1 MEISRVSE
9 VFTEGMAEVEGFQ
22 NMFDS
27 RLKPQLLYQVMA
39 SYFPDEKQPSPDPSQ
54 LSAAVSVIRRHK
66 LLSEAKQTDGWKA
79 AVDAWN
85 ERILSYVSSKMPD
98 KCWAGICMLGV
109 TCQEC
114 NHQRFLESYSTWF
127 QKLLVLLKPPTDS
140 AFLRVAACAS
150 LSDLLTRLGSFPSV
164 KKEGT
169 SLAGKLVQTVLQLLG
184 QDDSEDMSNDAADL
198 FCVILKCFPSSL
210 QQQCDNAESVLVS
223 KILYGKCSIQVCQK
237 FARCLAFL
245 PRARSD
251 GDSWYSMMQKV
262 LLAINEHLNDA
273 FQGFEDVNK
282 ANEAVAPLLPPG
294 KDAPPPLGGEHVAKE
309 AVEKTRNR
317 FFQLLV
323 SRVSSL
329 MHCCC
334 VMLTNPYQTQVT
346 IPLGP
351 LLALISRILN
361 VNGSPYQQPI
371 GIGNQKRTLLC
382 AELPALHSCALDL
395 LAAVVKGV
403 RSQLLPRAANI
414 VRLLTEY
421 FRRCASPALRIK
433 LYSNARTLLI
443 SMGVGMAS
451 YLAPAVIYNAV
462 ADLNGSNCGASL
474 NSTNITG
481 QPKSST
487 TGGGDL
493 VQLSTTRKRK
503 HVSGLS
509 GGYPASSGLERELAA
524 NHAVVSIPVQISAL
538 RALEALLTVG
548 GALRSDR
555 WRAEVDLVL
564 ITVAMNASV
573 NLSTLQFSDEENVS
587 CFEDATSFTTA
598 DFQLAA
604 YKALLASLLSPC
616 CHRPPYLSQGLAL
629 FRRGRQESG
638 TELAEFCAHAL
649 LALEP
654 LIHPRSLPYVGTP
667 SMATTMATGRGIQ
680 GNLASHM
687 QKSNMFFPNSDAGP
701 SAPGS
706 SGGMPFGSSIRTFQ
720 HGLQLGEDDLCQD
733 DEIYLGWL
741 GNGEDSNADQHHL
754 YDNTEMPIDSLVET
768 LTENGGL
775 QCPALDEM
783 TNMASLQS
791 PVNDEMQSI
800 PIVSLNS
807 PFSCSNIGTL
817 PVGPVVPDRTDPT
830 DMCEA
835 QQLRVDGTQDAK
847 VVASVKE
854 NIRSTELLSSLPAST
869 SVENRACNP
878 SAIEMGSNSRETVL
892 AEAATIH
899 REACVTEGVETTVNV
914 QNSKQESA
922 TRLTADDQCSEKLS
936 TLLPSKLLGLPA
948 FCTTESDSDAIPDII
963 DGDPDTE

>member
-1 MEISRVSE
+1 
-9 VFTEGMAEVEGFQ
+9 
-22 NMFDS
+22 
-27 RLKPQLLYQVMA
+27 
-39 SYFPDEKQPSPDPSQ
+39 
-54 LSAAVSVIRRHK
+54 
-66 LLSEAKQTDGWKA
+66 
-79 AVDAWN
+79 
-85 ERILSYVSSKMPD
+85 
-98 KCWAGICMLGV
+98 
-109 TCQEC
+109 
-114 NHQRFLESYSTWF
+114 
-127 QKLLVLLKPPTDS
+127 
-140 AFLRVAACAS
+140 
-150 LSDLLTRLGSFPSV
+150 
-164 KKEGT
+164 
-169 SLAGKLVQTVLQLLG
+169 
-184 QDDSEDMSNDAADL
+184 
-198 FCVILKCFPSSL
+198 
-210 QQQCDNAESVLVS
+210 
-223 KILYGKCSIQVCQK
+223 
-237 FARCLAFL
+237 
-245 PRARSD
+245 
-251 GDSWYSMMQKV
+251 
-262 LLAINEHLNDA
+262 
-273 FQGFEDVNK
+273 
-282 ANEAVAPLLPPG
+282 
-294 KDAPPPLGGEHVAKE
+294 
-309 AVEKTRNR
+309 
-317 FFQLLV
+317 
-323 SRVSSL
+323 
-329 MHCCC
+329 
-334 VMLTNPYQTQVT
+334 
-346 IPLGP
+346 
-351 LLALISRILN
+351 
-361 VNGSPYQQPI
+361 
-371 GIGNQKRTLLC
+371 
-382 AELPALHSCALDL
+382 
-395 LAAVVKGV
+395 
-403 RSQLLPRAANI
+403 
-414 VRLLTEY
+414 
-421 FRRCASPALRIK
+421 
-433 LYSNARTLLI
+433 
-443 SMGVGMAS
+443 MAS

-462 ADLNGSNCGASL
+462 ADLKGSNCGASL

-509 GGYPASSGLERELAA
+509 GSYPASSGLERELAA

-573 NLSTLQFSDEENVS
+573 NLSTLQFSEEENVS

-687 QKSNMFFPNSDAGP
+687 QKSNIFFPNSDGGP

-783 TNMASLQS
+783 TNMASLQC
-791 PVNDEMQSI
+791 PVNDEMRSI
-800 PIVSLNS
+800 PTVSLNS
-807 PFSCSNIGTL
+807 PFSCSNIGSL
-817 PVGPVVPDRTDPT
+817 PVGPVEPDRTDPT
-830 DMCEA
+830 GMCEA

-854 NIRSTELLSSLPAST
+854 NIGSTELLSSLPASA

-878 SAIEMGSNSRETVL
+878 SAIEIGSNSRETVL

-914 QNSKQESA
+914 QSSKQESA
-922 TRLTADDQCSEKLS
+922 TRLTADDQCLEKLS
-936 TLLPSKLLGLPA
+936 ALFPLKPLPVSSTA
-948 FCTTESDSDAIPDII
+948 ESDSDAIPDII

>member
-1 MEISRVSE
+1 MSLHLAIIARVAKDM
-9 VFTEGMAEVEGFQ
+9 VEVEGFH
-22 NMFDS
+22 NMYDS
-27 RLKPQLLYQVMA
+27 RLKLQLLYQVMA
-39 SYFPDEKQPSPDPSQ
+39 SHFPDEKQPSPDPSH
-54 LSAAVSVIRRHK
+54 LSAAVSIIRRHK
-66 LLSEAKQTDGWKA
+66 LLSEAKQTDDLKA

-85 ERILSYVSSKMPD
+85 ERVLSYVSSKMPD

-114 NHQRFLESYSTWF
+114 NRQRFLDSYSTWF
-127 QKLLVLLKPPTDS
+127 QKLLVHLKPPTDS

-150 LSDLLTRLGSFPSV
+150 LSDLLTRLGSFSSV

-169 SLAGKLVQTVLQLLG
+169 SLAGKLVQPVLQLLG
-184 QDDSEDMSNDAADL
+184 QDDSEDVSNDAADI

-210 QQQCDNAESVLVS
+210 QQQYDNAESVLVS

-282 ANEAVAPLLPPG
+282 ASEAVVPLLPPG
-294 KDAPPPLGGEHVAKE
+294 KDPPPPLGGEHVAKE
-309 AVEKTRNR
+309 AVQKTRNR

-323 SRVSSL
+323 PRVSSL

-334 VMLTNPYQTQVT
+334 VMLTNPYPVQVT

-351 LLALISRILN
+351 LLALISRTLN

-371 GIGNQKRTLLC
+371 GFSNQKHTLLC
-382 AELPALHSCALDL
+382 TELPALHSCALDL
-395 LAAVVKGV
+395 LAAVIKGV

-421 FRRCASPALRIK
+421 FRRCVSPALRIK
-433 LYSNARTLLI
+433 LYSSARALLF

-451 YLAPAVIYNAV
+451 YLAPAVIYNAI
-462 ADLNGSNCGASL
+462 ADLKGSNCGAIL

-481 QPKSST
+481 QPKSCT
-487 TGGGDL
+487 TGGGGL
-493 VQLSTTRKRK
+493 VQLSTPRKRK
-503 HVSGLS
+503 HISGLS
-509 GGYPASSGLERELAA
+509 GGYPASSGLERELAT
-524 NHAVVSIPVQISAL
+524 NDDVVSIPVQISAL
-538 RALEALLTVG
+538 KALEALLTVG

-564 ITVAMNASV
+564 ITVATNAST
-573 NLSTLQFSDEENVS
+573 NLTILRFCDEENVS

-616 CHRPPYLSQGLAL
+616 CHQPPYLSQGLAL
-629 FRRGRQESG
+629 FRKGRQESG

-667 SMATTMATGRGIQ
+667 AMARTMAIGRGIQ
-680 GNLASHM
+680 GNLASHI
-687 QKSNMFFPNSDAGP
+687 QKSNMFFPNPDGGP
-701 SAPGS
+701 SAPGA
-706 SGGMPFGSSIRTFQ
+706 SGNMPFGSSIRTFQ

-754 YDNTEMPIDSLVET
+754 YDNTEMPIESLVET

-791 PVNDEMQSI
+791 PVNDEIQSI

-817 PVGPVVPDRTDPT
+817 PVGPVETDRTDPM
-830 DMCEA
+830 DICEA
-835 QQLRVDGTQDAK
+835 RQLRVDGTQDTK

-854 NIRSTELLSSLPAST
+854 NIGSTELLSSQPASA
-869 SVENRACNP
+869 SIENCACNP
-878 SAIEMGSNSRETVL
+878 TATEIRSNSRETVL
-892 AEAATIH
+892 SEAATIH
-899 REACVTEGVETTVNV
+899 REACVTEGVETTVNI

-922 TRLTADDQCSEKLS
+922 TRQRADDQCLEKLS
-936 TLLPSKLLGLPA
+936 APFPLKPLPVSSTA
-948 FCTTESDSDAIPDII
+948 ESDSDAIPDIV